1 MSWTCVG
8 HDLSRMGRMGISW
21 LELKAQRPVDLWIQW
36 YLVRGIMPFYGISSS
51 FEQCSSLFIP
61 FCNHLE
67 NQMTDFQT
75 GKLVDRSDVLL
86 ETAMTNVGAVKLL
99 LSHSEDFT
107 KTPDQCGGVTGATRS
122 ACSEIS
128 GVIHQF
134 VFSSGT
140 GYQWIRLDY
149 FWAPKNAPSF
159 GQDAHRCLIVR
170 QLITPGKGRPICR
183 WSPLGCR
190 NSWFSNDFPCFFWN
204 HLRWGQTWMA
214 LEFWSWCALKPGCWG
229 FGAWYLGCDF

>member
-21 LELKAQRPVDLWIQW
+21 LELKTQRPVDLWIQW

-107 KTPDQCGGVTGATRS
+107 KHPISVEVLLVRPDRHVQKFPGSSTSLFLAPER
-122 ACSEIS
+122 AISES
-128 GVIHQF
+128 D
-134 VFSSGT
+134 
-140 GYQWIRLDY
+140 WITSPLH
-149 FWAPKNAPSF
+149 APSF

-170 QLITPGKGRPICR
+170 QLLKNLARERPFVDGL
-183 WSPLGCR
+183 P
-190 NSWFSNDFPCFFWN
+190 
-204 HLRWGQTWMA
+204 
-214 LEFWSWCALKPGCWG
+214 
-229 FGAWYLGCDF
+229 